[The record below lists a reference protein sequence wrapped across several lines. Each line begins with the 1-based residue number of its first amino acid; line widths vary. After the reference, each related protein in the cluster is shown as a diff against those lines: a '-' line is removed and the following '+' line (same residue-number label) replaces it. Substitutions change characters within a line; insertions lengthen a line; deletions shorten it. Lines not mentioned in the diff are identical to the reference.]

1 MIRAETIRDRHE
13 AFEAADT
20 ITLDEGQRHRRRMA
34 MVSDNGIAFLLDL
47 DEARLLREGDG
58 IALDDGRF
66 LRVVAKPEPLYAVRG
81 RNAAHLLSLAW
92 HLGNRH
98 AAAAI
103 MADHLLV
110 RRDPVLREMAIGLG
124 GSVEEVEAP
133 FDPEG
138 GAYGGHH
145 AHGDESRPLTGGSHL

>member
-1 MIRAETIRDRHE
+1 MIRAETVRERSE
-13 AFEAADT
+13 AFDAADT

-47 DEARLLREGDG
+47 ETARLLREGDG
-58 IALDDGRF
+58 IVLDDGRI

-81 RNAAHLLSLAW
+81 RNAEHLLRLCW

-103 MADHLLV
+103 NADHLLI
-110 RRDPVLREMAIGLG
+110 RREPVLRDMLVGLG

-138 GAYGGHH
+138 GAFGGH
-145 AHGDESRPLTGGSHL
+145 AHGDAPRALTGSGG